1 MSDVANLNE
10 NSDHEEPLHMAVFE
24 GGGYFALQLDDILRD
39 ELEEPGQWEIVRK
52 LGWGSNANV
61 WLFKDL

>member
-10 NSDHEEPLHMAVFE
+10 NSDHEEPLHMAAFE

-39 ELEEPGQWEIVRK
+39 ELEEPGQWEI
-52 LGWGSNANV
+52 
-61 WLFKDL
+61 DLLSTFS